1 MVEVN
6 IQDKDLA
13 LAAAQGTDDF
23 LQLIISKTRE
33 VIGGELSAENMPL
46 MSSKQITLIGYA
58 TLRDEVMD
66 GGFVQLIH
74 NGYGPFFFRNPFD
87 AAVRD
92 WGLVEL
98 CRLMRRAKKLY
109 QRHRIALETEMTD
122 EEFMAIYET
131 MQDFDALDDEFV
143 SNEEQWS
150 NIVAHFVDE
159 HMDDFCNI
167 IYQ

>member
-1 MVEVN
+1 MIEVK
-6 IQDKDLA
+6 IQDSELA
-13 LAAAQGTDDF
+13 QAATQGADAF
-23 LQLIISKTRE
+23 LQLIIDKTRE
-33 VIGGELSAENMPL
+33 AIGGELSAENMPQ

-92 WGLVEL
+92 WGLGDL
-98 CRLMRRAKKLY
+98 CRLIRRAKKQY
-109 QRHRIALETEMTD
+109 QRHRQEIEREMTD

-131 MQDFDALDDEFV
+131 MQAFDDLDDDFV
-143 SNEEQWS
+143 TNEEQWS
-150 NIVAHFVDE
+150 DDIAHYVDE
-159 HMDDFCNI
+159 HLEDFCTI
-167 IYQ
+167 EA

>member
-13 LAAAQGTDDF
+13 LAAAHGTDDF
-23 LQLIISKTRE
+23 LQLIIAKTRE
-33 VIGGELSAENMPL
+33 AIGGELSAENMPL

-87 AAVRD
+87 AAVRE

-98 CRLMRRAKKLY
+98 CRLMRRAKKQY

-122 EEFMAIYET
+122 EEFMGIYET

-150 NIVAHFVDE
+150 DIVAHFVDE